1 MKRIVLLLALVLFFQ
16 IPYTKSKCIE
26 TASNF
31 TSGSIFETNLDNL
44 LYTFKVQSS
53 SLKFYSDTAGKAPN
67 KVYGLYLCRNDID
80 IDVCNTCIDG
90 AYRGITGECPF
101 SGEAI
106 VIYDKCLLRYA
117 SRNIFN
123 LSETSPALREIY
135 SLEMPNYAVF
145 VPIFNRT
152 ARELIK
158 NASSELP
165 YFATAKYKW
174 ASNQTVYSY
183 AQCTP
188 DLNVTECSSCLD
200 TALTDMMKCCS
211 KYMGAKILQPSCQIR
226 FESAPF
232 LNDKLSSLPASPPPL
247 PPTHS
252 PASRDL
258 SFPSSTKTS
267 LKPAIIGAIAASVSV
282 GLIVVTVVLWICV
295 CRKRNVPPLSHLGQ
309 NHGVEGLGEAELV
322 QYDFSTM
329 KTATGHF
336 SAENTLG
343 KGGFGYV
350 YKGTLKNGDQLA
362 IKRLSSTS
370 GQGTEE
376 FLAEARFLAKL
387 QHNNVVKLVRFCL
400 AGEEKLLV
408 YDFMSNSSL
417 EGFLFDPIKQPL
429 LDWKTRS
436 RIITGI
442 AKGLQ
447 YLHEDSRLTI
457 IHRDIKPENILLDN
471 EMNPKIADFGLAKLT
486 GVEEKYGITGIIKG
500 TQGYMAPE
508 SVNGEFSN
516 KSDIYSFGVML
527 LEIVSGQHNRKYY
540 QANKK
545 TLQSCACN
553 LWNEGR
559 PFDFRD
565 PTLGDDCSRKDV
577 IRCIQIGLLCLQ
589 TEPEKRPEISLI
601 VSQLTSS
608 GNLPSPSELGISS
621 HQLIVPINDDGD
633 QSTGSD
639 TSSLTMQLTM
649 TQDLYSKPR

>member
-1 MKRIVLLLALVLFFQ
+1 TDLN
-16 IPYTKSKCIE
+16 YTKGSVYEKNI
-26 TASNF
+26 NLLFDKF
-31 TSGSIFETNLDNL
+31 TST
-44 LYTFKVQSS
+44 SS
-53 SLKFYSDTAGKAPN
+53 SLRFDNFTVGDASDQ
-67 KVYGLYLCRNDID
+67 VYGIFQCRFDVSL
-80 IDVCNTCIDG
+80 DVCNACIKN
-90 AYRGITGECPF
+90 ASEKIVEECPLLD
-101 SGEAI
+101 EAI
-106 VIYDKCLLRYA
+106 VWYYECMLRYA
-117 SRNIFN
+117 NRNIFN
-123 LSETSPALREIY
+123 LTEASPAMHRCSPSNVTNYGEFAPVLAQAMNEVIETAAYTPAHYASNESTY
-135 SLEMPNYAVF
+135 SLF
-145 VPIFNRT
+145 TQLF
-152 ARELIK
+152 
-158 NASSELP
+158 S
-165 YFATAKYKW
+165 F
-174 ASNQTVYSY
+174 

-188 DLNVTECSSCLD
+188 DINNTGCKKCLKSTLWVLATYCNASD
-200 TALTDMMKCCS
+200 WAMVFDN
-211 KYMGAKILQPSCQIR
+211 SCQMRYDGFYPILTQNQTR
-226 FESAPF
+226 PSP
-232 LNDKLSSLPASPPPL
+232 PSPPPSNNNEGL
-247 PPTHS
+247 R
-252 PASRDL
+252 PAS
-258 SFPSSTKTS
+258 PSSTKTS

-282 GLIVVTVVLWICV
+282 GLLVLSVVLWICV
-295 CRKRNVPPLSHLGQ
+295 CRKRDVPPFAKIGH

-322 QYDFSTM
+322 QYDFATM
-329 KTATGHF
+329 KIATGDF

-387 QHNNVVKLVRFCL
+387 QHNNVVKLVGFCL
-400 AGEEKLLV
+400 EGEEKLLG

-417 EGFLFDPIKQPL
+417 EGFLFDPVKQRL

-457 IHRDIKPENILLDN
+457 IHRDIKPENILLDK
-471 EMNPKIADFGLAKLT
+471 EMNPKIADFGLAKRT
-486 GVEEKYGITGIIKG
+486 GVEEKYGITGVIKG

-508 SVNGEFSN
+508 CVNGEFSN

-527 LEIVSGQHNRKYY
+527 LEIVSGQQNRKYY
-540 QANKK
+540 QANEKS
-545 TLQSCACN
+545 LQSHACN

-565 PTLGDDCSRKDV
+565 ATLGDDCSRKDV

-589 TEPEKRPEISLI
+589 TDPEKRPEISLI

-608 GNLPSPSELGISS
+608 GSLPSPSSLGLSA
-621 HQLIVPINDDGD
+621 HQLIVPINDDG

-639 TSSLTMQLTM
+639 TVSLTMQLNM
-649 TQDLYSKPR
+649 TQDLYPKAR